1 MRYTDVVYAYT
12 AQRSRRNPGRGC
24 RGHRTISVE
33 PPALSSP
40 RRRTRRLH
48 SNLDWV
54 KAQGFTSMQLR
65 LDPAKLDDAPIL
77 RNLRVDSG
85 Q

>member
-1 MRYTDVVYAYT
+1 MLTRRNLLAAIPAAAAVSSAQFPQARPRFRPRIGVLGDYTD
-12 AQRSRRNPGRGC
+12 
-24 RGHRTISVE
+24 
-33 PPALSSP
+33 
-40 RRRTRRLH
+40 

-85 Q
+85 E